1 MEEKYIITVI
11 GKQTVDGEQD
21 KIEVITAG
29 DMTIEEGKI
38 TITYPEFTSDTPA
51 KQTDTTVTLENGVLC
66 IDRQGEMSS
75 HLILEQGVRHECL
88 YQTPMGQMFIGI
100 FTDSITVD
108 IDEHGG
114 VINAAYQLD
123 FNRSVVR
130 IDRTAATLS
139 SKSRLTMT

>member
-1 MEEKYIITVI
+1 MDERYQITVV

-29 DMTIEEGKI
+29 DMAIEDGKVQ
-38 TITYPEFTSDTPA
+38 ITYPEYTQDTPA
-51 KQTDTTVTLENGVLC
+51 QKTDTTVTLKNGVLS

-100 FTDSITVD
+100 FTDSIKADLGENGGT
-108 IDEHGG
+108 ID
-114 VINAAYQLD
+114 AAYQLD
-123 FNRSVVR
+123 FNRTVVSYNEFHISV
-130 IDRTAATLS
+130 
-139 SKSRLTMT
+139 KEQ